1 MGKRSVRGITKSAV
15 VALLLFGSSQISG
28 PSPAQ
33 GVRLHQIGT
42 DSIET
47 AAAGLDPTPVNM
59 VNPEFVSSMT
69 LPKWKLFSN
78 DETLDMYQ
86 KAEYQVKKNENE
98 IKNNVVDEQK
108 AQNNLEEAKKNLQDA
123 DNTIVKLQTELQEL
137 IKNKSAAEERK

>member
-15 VALLLFGSSQISG
+15 VALLLLGSTQISG

-33 GVRLHQIGT
+33 GVRLHQI
-42 DSIET
+42 
-47 AAAGLDPTPVNM
+47 AAKGSVEIAAEGLDPTPVNM

-86 KAEYQVKKNENE
+86 KAEYQTKKNENE
-98 IKNNVVDEQK
+98 IKNNLVDE
-108 AQNNLEEAKKNLQDA
+108 
-123 DNTIVKLQTELQEL
+123 
-137 IKNKSAAEERK
+137 